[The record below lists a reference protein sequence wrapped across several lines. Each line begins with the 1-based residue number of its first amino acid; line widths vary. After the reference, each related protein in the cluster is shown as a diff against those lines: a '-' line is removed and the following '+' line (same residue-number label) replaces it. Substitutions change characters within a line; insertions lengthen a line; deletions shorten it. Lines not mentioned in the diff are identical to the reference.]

1 MESLYEAGIADTMNR
16 EDAPIGSGAEGGPVQ
31 TEGAEATG
39 VTKQTTETLMAGERI
54 MEAIDLADEEIATF
68 REYEEAK
75 TKGGLSAQVEPPPRN
90 QVLAAYDLEP
100 EEYVLRVVERVSGAA
115 LYDALLV
122 LPFGKV
128 VSLMQYLNH
137 WAQKVR
143 LFLYLFPFSSQQRSG
158 MESGLN
164 VSYHFLPVEDAP
176 PPNRV
181 QPRHAH
187 CPDTSAQT
195 PSTSF
200 ACTKGHAQLQSS
212 STSLYQAAKRS

>member
-31 TEGAEATG
+31 AEGAEATG

-143 LFLYLFPFSSQQRSG
+143 LS
-158 MESGLN
+158 
-164 VSYHFLPVEDAP
+164 
-176 PPNRV
+176 
-181 QPRHAH
+181 
-187 CPDTSAQT
+187 
-195 PSTSF
+195 PSSF
-200 ACTKGHAQLQSS
+200 ANWLTVVIRDGIWS
-212 STSLYQAAKRS
+212 